1 MKKKY
6 FLKFIASFSECTNKQ
21 HTKKLKLLHIQH
33 EMSCKRVEEIKSS
46 FNNAVGS
53 KKEEV
58 GDRMNLKEH
67 EIYGEESAMK
77 NN

>member
-1 MKKKY
+1 MY
-6 FLKFIASFSECTNKQ
+6 KQ
-21 HTKKLKLLHIQH
+21 TSKKLKLLHIQH

-46 FNNAVGS
+46 FNNAVGN
-53 KKEEV
+53 K
-58 GDRMNLKEH
+58 MNLKEH